1 MEPMK
6 KEISAGGVVYRQI
19 GDDFQILL
27 IEDRYRKLAF
37 AKGRMEAGETIEQA
51 ALREIKEETN
61 IDGKIIQP
69 LIINYYQFE
78 HTEHGQ
84 VEKETHYYLV
94 EALSGELKAQT
105 EEIRGVKWHGAA
117 DVWAEHNL
125 NGYENNRGIL
135 RMALEI
141 LGFLGEEDEMNV

>member
-1 MEPMK
+1 MK

-19 GDDFQILL
+19 GDVIQIML
-27 IEDRYRKLAF
+27 IVDRYRKLAF
-37 AKGRMEAGETIEQA
+37 AKGRMETGETIEQA

-69 LIINYYQFE
+69 LTINYYQFE
-78 HTEHGQ
+78 HTEYGQ

-105 EEIRGVKWHGAA
+105 EEIRGVEWHNAA
-117 DVWAEHNL
+117 DAWAEHNL

-135 RMALEI
+135 KMALEI

>member
-1 MEPMK
+1 MK

-19 GDDFQILL
+19 GDEIQILL

-61 IDGKIIQP
+61 IDGKIIQS

-94 EALSGELKAQT
+94 EALSDELKAQT

-117 DVWAEHNL
+117 DAWAEHNL

-135 RMALEI
+135 KMALEI
-141 LGFLGEEDEMNV
+141 LGFLGEEDEMKV

>member
-1 MEPMK
+1 MK

-19 GDDFQILL
+19 GDEIQILL

-105 EEIRGVKWHGAA
+105 EEIRGVKWHDATDA
-117 DVWAEHNL
+117 WAEHNL

-135 RMALEI
+135 KMALEI
-141 LGFLGEEDEMNV
+141 LGFLGEEDEMKV